1 MKRARACAWWGVHT
15 CVFVRIR
22 VHIFPIPSLDSAAV
36 ASRSIKNHFGALA
49 AEMDGIISAVSDLD
63 QHEENFS

>member
-1 MKRARACAWWGVHT
+1 M
-15 CVFVRIR
+15 FVRIR

>member
-1 MKRARACAWWGVHT
+1 MFARMWVH
-15 CVFVRIR
+15 VS
-22 VHIFPIPSLDSAAV
+22 PILPLDSAAA
-36 ASRSIKNHFGALA
+36 ASRSIKNDFGARA